1 MFYTTFNSAPI
12 IGHIAEISGSRARR
26 YPLIISETFNFFAS
40 AIEQPVTGK
49 CEIPAGCGHLTFNPS
64 KRSRHRCGPVDF
76 NEKGKIVLASR
87 QKESLRKKKEN
98 PDSLSAASHRNPN
111 AFHYSLF
118 VSHFKQMNTGSGSLE
133 TRTSRL
139 AEML

>member
-12 IGHIAEISGSRARR
+12 IGHIAEISGARARR

-87 QKESLRKKKEN
+87 QKESLRKKRKIQTVCLRHPIEIRTLFIILY
-98 PDSLSAASHRNPN
+98 SFLILS
-111 AFHYSLF
+111 
-118 VSHFKQMNTGSGSLE
+118 K
-133 TRTSRL
+133 
-139 AEML
+139 